1 MRVFFPIEKKRDD
14 NNGIVLLF
22 YFSAE
27 NAKSA
32 KKMLSSKT
40 HGLQYS
46 KNYLS
51 SYALQEENLAYIQ
64 NIQTIG
70 SEDSILPQGIAFSLK
85 RVLGGLEMEKD
96 RVSSAFCYL

>member
-1 MRVFFPIEKKRDD
+1 
-14 NNGIVLLF
+14 
-22 YFSAE
+22 
-27 NAKSA
+27 
-32 KKMLSSKT
+32 MLSSKT

-96 RVSSAFCYL
+96 RVSSAFCYLYSINFTIADSQFTKQFRDSKYYSYFFEI